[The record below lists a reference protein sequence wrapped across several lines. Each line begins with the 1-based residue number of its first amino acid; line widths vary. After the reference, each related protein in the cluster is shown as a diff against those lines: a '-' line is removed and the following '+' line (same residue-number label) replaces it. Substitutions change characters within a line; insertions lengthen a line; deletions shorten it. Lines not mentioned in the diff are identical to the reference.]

1 MSIVAPVTDG
11 VISNTITESSNKT
24 ETSSGN
30 KMGKEDFLQL
40 LVAQMK
46 YQDPLEPTSNT
57 EYIAQYATFSEIEQ
71 MQNMSSSVNLDRA
84 SSLVGKYVYI
94 KTTNATT
101 GETGYKYGKV
111 DFVQIENN
119 EAYLSING
127 SLYPLED
134 LDSVVDQ
141 DYMDAYEKAANL
153 VNALK
158 KLPSV
163 TNVTVDDTEAINA
176 AKKTYAEMTDY
187 EKGFLDESVSKL
199 ITEYVDKLAE
209 VTKVAEAAAKKLVE
223 DLNSALEAL
232 PEVDKLTLEDKDA
245 VNAANKIYTSMNS
258 FQLGYVEKDTKTLL
272 DSYLAKIE
280 ELEKE
285 TVTDTDTDETV

>member
-30 KMGKEDFLQL
+30 QMGKEDFLQL

-163 TNVTVDDTEAINA
+163 ANVTVDDTEAINA

>member
-84 SSLVGKYVYI
+84 SGLVGKYVYI

-101 GETGYKYGKV
+101 GETSYKYGKV

-141 DYMDAYEKAANL
+141 DYMDAYEKAADL
-153 VNALK
+153 INALK

-163 TNVTVDDTEAINA
+163 ANVTVDDTEAINA
-176 AKKTYAEMTDY
+176 ANKTYTEMTDY

>member
-30 KMGKEDFLQL
+30 QMGKEDFLQL

>member
-30 KMGKEDFLQL
+30 QMGKEDFLQL

-163 TNVTVDDTEAINA
+163 ANVTVDDTEAIKA
-176 AKKTYAEMTDY
+176 ANKTYTEMTDY
-187 EKGFLDESVSKL
+187 EKSFLDESVSKL